1 MISVNITKQKAD
13 TIINA
18 IEILGFEIE
27 CIISNMDINLYNLG
41 FVDDIPCKLEINSSD
56 EQEEKMLDMLDELEI
71 AARVDNDKSAEE
83 KYQKVIELQTLLL
96 NGDNYD

>member
-56 EQEEKMLDMLDELEI
+56 EQEEEMLDMLDELEI

-83 KYQKVIELQTLLL
+83 KYQRVFELQTLLL

>member
-41 FVDDIPCKLEINSSD
+41 FVDDIPCKLEIYSSD

>member
-56 EQEEKMLDMLDELEI
+56 EQEEEMLDMLDELEI

>member
-1 MISVNITKQKAD
+1 MISVNITKQKAEA
-13 TIINA
+13 IINA
-18 IEILGFEIE
+18 IKLLGFEIE

-56 EQEEKMLDMLDELEI
+56 EQEEEMLDMLDELEI

-83 KYQKVIELQTLLL
+83 KYQRVFELQTLLL